1 MSIVARRSIRR
12 FYATSVVVSVASF
25 VSNALADT
33 PDADNRPL
41 ALEEIVVTAQKRE
54 EKLSETP
61 LSITAVSAAQIEA
74 LGATQFREIANTVPG
89 LTIIGNGVG
98 QSQVNLRGVTS
109 GGDAS
114 PTVGV
119 YVDDV
124 PYGSSTGF
132 ANFAQLA
139 LDVGLFD
146 LDRVEVLR
154 GPQGTLYGASTMGG
168 LIKYVTT
175 MPDTSNYSG
184 NARAGVASIRGGG
197 VSYDGSGALNVP
209 LIADRAAVR
218 VSGFYS
224 HDGGFVDNLD
234 SGREDVNRSKLYGGR
249 ADFLLKPMDKLTI
262 RLTGFAQN
270 IYRDGSS
277 ASDYSL
283 QTGTPI
289 DGVYDQRRLLAEPFS
304 EHFYLFSGTADYD
317 FGFAKLTSIT
327 SYQRAETELGED
339 VSALYVPLLQ
349 AAAGINLGAVGV
361 HQLANTEKLT
371 QEVRLAGSSHY
382 LDWLVGGFFTRENTL
397 LFQNVPAYLPDGSM
411 ADFNLLTASIPS
423 YFKEYSGFVTLT
435 GHITDKLDLTGGL
448 RLAHNEQNE
457 VQNGSGLLIG
467 SLPERDASATIK
479 TYLIDTKYKLTETVM
494 PYFRFA
500 TGYRPGGP
508 NLVANDITGQA
519 VAPPTFGADTLHS
532 YEVGLKASTPDRRYS
547 IDTAAYW
554 INWNNMQITAE
565 RNGVGVIANASSARN
580 KGVELTLT
588 AVPIDELTVMAN
600 MGYTV
605 AQLAAASADLGGY
618 AGERLPNT
626 PKFTTALSGEYS
638 FPLGRFRGFAGATYR
653 FVGARFGSFDA
664 SQGVP
669 QYRLPSYS
677 TVDLRAGVS
686 LPRGTRLELY
696 VQNVT
701 DRPAE
706 LNALTQT
713 ALAGGPAEVNILQPR
728 TVGLSISTKF

>member
-1 MSIVARRSIRR
+1 MSIA
-12 FYATSVVVSVASF
+12 ATRPSFIAASAVVSVASF
-25 VSNALADT
+25 VSNALAAAPEPDT
-33 PDADNRPL
+33 RPV
-41 ALEEIVVTAQKRE
+41 ALEEIIVTAQKRE

-74 LGATQFREIANTVPG
+74 LGATEFRDIANTVPG

-98 QSQVNLRGVTS
+98 QSQVNLRGVTT

-175 MPDTSNYSG
+175 MPDTNNYSG
-184 NARAGVASIRGGG
+184 NARAGISSTRGGG
-197 VSYDGSGALNVP
+197 ISYDGAGALNAP
-209 LIADRAAVR
+209 LIPDLAAVR

-224 HDGGFVDNLD
+224 HDGGFEDNLA
-234 SGREDVNRSKLYGGR
+234 SGQEDVNRSKLYGGR
-249 ADFLLKPMDKLTI
+249 ADFLLKPIDKLSI

-277 ASDYSL
+277 ASDYNL

-289 DGVYDQRRLLAEPFS
+289 DGAYDQRRLLAEPFT
-304 EHFYLFSGTADYD
+304 EHFYLFSGTLDYD
-317 FGFAKLTSIT
+317 FGFAKLTSIS
-327 SYQRAETELGED
+327 SYQKADTELGED

-349 AAAGINLGAVGV
+349 AAVGITLGAVGV

-371 QEVRLAGSSHY
+371 QEVRLAGGSHY
-382 LDWLVGGFFTRENTL
+382 LDWLAGGFFTRENTL
-397 LFQNVPAYLPDGSM
+397 LFQNVPAFLPDGTV

-423 YFKEYSGFVTLT
+423 RFKEYAGFVTLT
-435 GHITDKLDLTGGL
+435 GHITDKLDLTAGL
-448 RLAHNEQNE
+448 RLAHNQQNE

-467 SLPERDASATIK
+467 SLPERAASATIK

-508 NLVANDITGQA
+508 NLVANDITGEP

-532 YEVGLKASTPDRRYS
+532 YELGLKASTPDRRYS

-588 AVPIDELTVMAN
+588 AVPVDEVTVIAN
-600 MGYTV
+600 MGYIV

-626 PKFTTALSGEYS
+626 PKFTTSLSGDYS
-638 FPLGRFRGFAGATYR
+638 FPLGPLQGFAGATYR
-653 FVGARFGSFDA
+653 FVGARFGSFDESA
-664 SQGVP
+664 GVP
-669 QYRLPSYS
+669 QYRMPSYS
-677 TVDLRAGVS
+677 TVDLRTGVT
-686 LPRGTRLELY
+686 LHNATRLQIY
-696 VQNVT
+696 VKNLT
-701 DRPAE
+701 DRPAQ

-713 ALAGGPAEVNILQPR
+713 ALAGGPAELIILQPR